1 MIVGSNSFNSRY
13 APIFAAMEL
22 PSKLLERT
30 VSYFES
36 LPGVG
41 RRTALRYTLELLKM
55 NQEEAQRFGQS
66 ITQLVNELGF
76 CTICHNVSD
85 DEVCQ
90 ICAHPKRDKGTICVV
105 EDLRDL
111 LAIESTGQ
119 YYGVYH
125 VLGGVI
131 SPLDGVGP
139 ADLHIETLLTRTENA
154 ECKEIIFALPATM
167 EGDTTNFYL
176 YKRLLDKP
184 VKVTSL
190 ARGVAIGNELQYTD
204 ELTLGRSIQGRLP
217 YENSMRNS

>member
-1 MIVGSNSFNSRY
+1 
-13 APIFAAMEL
+13 MEL

-55 NQEEAQRFGQS
+55 NQEDAQRFGAS
-66 ITQLVNELGF
+66 ISDLVNELGF
-76 CTICHNVSD
+76 CSICHNVSD
-85 DEVCQ
+85 EEVCQ
-90 ICAHPKRDKGTICVV
+90 ICAHPKRDKSTICVV

-119 YYGVYH
+119 YFGVYH

-131 SPLDGVGP
+131 SPLDGIGP
-139 ADLHIETLLTRTENA
+139 SDLQVVSLLSRCQSD
-154 ECKEIIFALPATM
+154 ECSEIIFALPATM
-167 EGDTTNFYL
+167 EGDTTSFYL
-176 YKRLLDKP
+176 FKRLQDLP
-184 VKVTSL
+184 IKVTSL

-204 ELTLGRSIQGRLP
+204 ELTLGRSIQTRLP
-217 YENSMRNS
+217 YEQSMRQN

>member
-1 MIVGSNSFNSRY
+1 
-13 APIFAAMEL
+13 MEL
-22 PSKLLERT
+22 PSKLLEKT

-55 NQEEAQRFGQS
+55 NQEEAKRFGAS
-66 ITQLVNELGF
+66 ITQLVDELGF
-76 CTICHNVSD
+76 CSICHNVSD
-85 DEVCQ
+85 EEVCQ
-90 ICAHPKRDKGTICVV
+90 ICAHPKRDKSTICVV

-111 LAIESTGQ
+111 LAVESTGQ

-131 SPLDGVGP
+131 SPLDGIGP
-139 ADLHIETLLTRTENA
+139 SDLHIESLLGRTSDA
-154 ECKEIIFALPATM
+154 ACKEVIFALPATM
-167 EGDTTNFYL
+167 EGDTTSFYL
-176 YKRLLDKP
+176 FKRLHDHSITI
-184 VKVTSL
+184 TSL

-217 YENSMRNS
+217 YENSMRSS